1 MEGLFEM
8 LTHNCFLREGFL
20 KCTCSWLRKQSR
32 PCILLASP
40 GNSRSWLQNV
50 RDAVMPWDA
59 GVVQPR
65 DICRN
70 FFSHPETWLCWAPW
84 PALIGATLSVS
95 PPPVQLLQP
104 TAPYLQ
110 LPVPLPFHYFFLPP
124 LFLSSFFF
132 FNLVSEEF
140 ALFNQ
145 NQCLEMCGH
154 AEPSVPSGCS
164 FPLTFHL
171 PASQSCKT
179 HLRSCSCLLGFF
191 LFTFLLR
198 GCLDHGRVN

>member
-132 FNLVSEEF
+132 LIW
-140 ALFNQ
+140 
-145 NQCLEMCGH
+145 CLKSL
-154 AEPSVPSGCS
+154 PFLTRISVWKCVDMLSPQ
-164 FPLTFHL
+164 FPLAAL
-171 PASQSCKT
+171 SP
-179 HLRSCSCLLGFF
+179 
-191 LFTFLLR
+191 
-198 GCLDHGRVN
+198 